1 MKKVYGIS
9 VNSEQNMFAVATED
23 GFRIFQCSPLHELIR
38 LDKRIVGSLR
48 IGKVLGCSNF
58 FGMVSGG
65 FCPKYAE
72 NVVMVW
78 NDERRK
84 DDFYMEYTSTSPILN
99 FQMSKTRMV
108 LVGMKQIHVFNFPQ
122 ELDLIKTIETG
133 TNIHGLCELS
143 NDPNM
148 ELLIYPGNQIG
159 SVQYIN
165 LRDVARH
172 ATLTPT
178 LINAH
183 QSDVAQLA
191 LNSTATLLATGSN
204 KGTVIRI
211 FDTKTTELMREFRRG
226 ADPVTLHCVRFSPC
240 SAFLAVASDKDTVHI
255 FAVKNNDPTWTNKKT
270 LWQQVGLLSEDADR
284 ARIQFKL
291 SKATQNVTLTELAFL
306 KNSNESNGIE
316 LNAKNRF
323 VLRSHAIAAICDD
336 GSYNLFTFSSDGTF
350 DLVRD
355 EFYLDWGDDEHFFE
369 QCFE

>member
-1 MKKVYGIS
+1 MKKVYGIN

-23 GFRIFQCSPLHELIR
+23 GFRIFQCNPLHELIR

-122 ELDLIKTIETG
+122 EIDLIKTIETG
-133 TNIHGLCELS
+133 TNVHGLCELS
-143 NDPNM
+143 NDPSM

-204 KGTVIRI
+204 K
-211 FDTKTTELMREFRRG
+211 
-226 ADPVTLHCVRFSPC
+226 
-240 SAFLAVASDKDTVHI
+240 
-255 FAVKNNDPTWTNKKT
+255 
-270 LWQQVGLLSEDADR
+270 
-284 ARIQFKL
+284 
-291 SKATQNVTLTELAFL
+291 
-306 KNSNESNGIE
+306 
-316 LNAKNRF
+316 
-323 VLRSHAIAAICDD
+323 
-336 GSYNLFTFSSDGTF
+336 
-350 DLVRD
+350 
-355 EFYLDWGDDEHFFE
+355 
-369 QCFE
+369 